1 VGAFLCGS
9 AGIACVVSESK
20 RIDFKNTT
28 LRTQVQHL
36 FDEQRNYF
44 SYKLLHLNG
53 AGRAA
58 RTRVDGAG
66 PQRPSHR
73 DQSARALT

>member
-9 AGIACVVSESK
+9 AGIACVVSESE

-36 FDEQRNYF
+36 FYEQWNYF
-44 SYKLLHLNG
+44 SCKLFHTE
-53 AGRAA
+53 A
-58 RTRVDGAG
+58 RR
-66 PQRPSHR
+66 
-73 DQSARALT
+73 SARARCGANPGINPRAP